1 MISQAY
7 IEFFQELKANNNRE
21 WFHEHKGMYERD
33 VKEPFIEL
41 VRQLIPAVMEKEP
54 AILPDPKKALF
65 RINRDIRFSKDK
77 TPYNLIMKAGLS
89 PGGKKSE
96 LPGYYLGI
104 DAEYVH
110 IGGGLYQLDK
120 QALASVRRLI
130 AQNLDEFEA
139 IISDQ
144 VFVEHFGKLEGERAK
159 RLDSEF
165 KEVLSETL
173 YIANKQFYSMAKIST
188 RDFVKEENQI
198 NLILTYFNAIHPL
211 HAFLNKAF

>member
-1 MISQAY
+1 
-7 IEFFQELKANNNRE
+7 
-21 WFHEHKGMYERD
+21 MYERD

-120 QALASVRRLI
+120 QALTSVRRLI

-165 KEVLSETL
+165 KEVLSQTP
-173 YIANKQFYSMAKIST
+173 YIANKQFYSMAKVST
-188 RDFVKEENQI
+188 REFVKEKNQTK
-198 NLILTYFNAIHPL
+198 LILTYFNAIHPL
-211 HAFLNKAF
+211 HAFLNRAF